1 MSIPAFF
8 ALMLPIL
15 KVIADKQE
23 LHVSEIRRRVADSEK
38 LTQEDLAQQVSGG
51 VSRFGNRVAWALTE
65 MFHAKLAQRTGRG
78 IYQIT
83 DRGLDI
89 LANSSIEI
97 DRNVLRKFPEYSEWE
112 NSWQNSSSRS
122 VSPVANENIEQTPYE
137 SIEIAFSQ
145 LNDKLEREVLERVR
159 NLDSNFLERLIVELL
174 VEMGYGGGNLD
185 RGKVTAKS
193 RDGGIDGVISED
205 ALGLDEVY
213 IQAKKYKENSTIGEP
228 ELRNFVG
235 AIDSQGTAKGIF
247 VTTSSFSRAAQDYV
261 RMCSKQVVLIDGSML
276 AQLMVKYG
284 VGFRS
289 ENTYVVKRIDED
301 YFEN

>member
-15 KVIADKQE
+15 RVLDNKQE
-23 LHVSEIRRRVADSEK
+23 LHVSTIRNRVADSEE
-38 LTQEDLAQQVSGG
+38 LTQEDLAQQISGG

-65 MFHAKLAQRTGRG
+65 MYHAKLVQRTGRG

-83 DRGLDI
+83 DRGSDI
-89 LANSSIEI
+89 LANSPNEI
-97 DRNVLRKFPEYSEWE
+97 DRSVLRNYSEYSEWE

-122 VSPVANENIEQTPYE
+122 VSSVANENIEQTPYE
-137 SIEIAFSQ
+137 SIENAFSQ
-145 LNDKLEREVLERVR
+145 LNEKLESEVLERVR
-159 NLDSNFLERLIVELL
+159 RLDSRFLERLIVELL

-213 IQAKKYKENSTIGEP
+213 IQAKKYKEDSTIGES

-235 AIDSQGTAKGIF
+235 AIDTQGTAKGIF
-247 VTTSSFSRAAQDYV
+247 VTTSSFTKKAEEYV
-261 RMCSKQVVLIDGSML
+261 RACSKQVVLIDGDML